1 MLTAFKQSKP
11 YLNARGLV
19 CQQRIFSSFFPSQSS
34 TMSKLKSI
42 QDPRVQAVLSNVDRK
57 FHKSPDAWEDQ
68 LMYFLLP
75 DRFSDGNERGYRNL
89 ANKLV
94 NTGTTP
100 LFSKADRGNAIDAS
114 DERNKWLNAGGKFI
128 GGKIKAIVSKL
139 GYLKRMGVTTLWIGP
154 IFKQIADLETYHG
167 YGIQDFLDVDPRF
180 GTREDLN
187 ELVQAAHA
195 AGIYVLLDVVLNHAG
210 DVFGY
215 KDYSA
220 HWDGTTH
227 EVRGFWDGERNSNNM
242 IPLGPV
248 DENKY
253 PDAWPNGAIWPAE
266 LQNAGSFSR
275 KGTIRDFDAK
285 PEFLEGDFFGL
296 KSFNLGAYDPKEFT
310 PTSALQTL
318 TECFKFWI
326 AFADLDGFRVVSQT
340 LPKYAHCLAC

>member
-1 MLTAFKQSKP
+1 
-11 YLNARGLV
+11 
-19 CQQRIFSSFFPSQSS
+19 
-34 TMSKLKSI
+34 MSRFKSI
-42 QDPRVQAVLSNVDRK
+42 QDPEVQAVLSGVGGK
-57 FHKSPDAWEDQ
+57 FHRSPEAWEDQ

-75 DRFSDGNERGYRNL
+75 DRFSDGNERGYRDV
-89 ANKLV
+89 ANRVV

-100 LFSKADRGNAIDAS
+100 MFRETDRGNAINAN
-114 DERNKWLNAGGKFI
+114 DERHRWLNAGGKFV
-128 GGKIKAIVSKL
+128 GGKIKGVTSKL

-154 IFKQIADLETYHG
+154 IFKQIQDLETYHG

-180 GTREDLN
+180 GTREDLK

-220 HWDGTTH
+220 HFDGTTH
-227 EVRGFWDGERNSNNM
+227 EVRGFWNAKRNEDTM
-242 IPLGPV
+242 IPLAPV

-253 PDAWPNGAIWPAE
+253 PTAWPDGAIWPAE
-266 LQNAGSFSR
+266 LQTADSFGR
-275 KGTIRDFDAK
+275 KGTIRDFEAE

-296 KSFNLGAYDPKEFT
+296 KKLNLGVYKPEKFT
-310 PTSALQTL
+310 PTNALHTL

-326 AFADLDGFRVVSQT
+326 AFADVDGFRVVGQHGNTEAST
-340 LPKYAHCLAC
+340 C